1 MPGTALV
8 KLVYK
13 PTGLF
18 ISVVGG
24 ILAGAA
30 FKRTWK
36 PVAHEDEALKA
47 IDRNRTWKQVLP
59 AAALQGAVFGF
70 VKAATDGAG
79 ATSFERATGPWP
91 A

>member
-1 MPGTALV
+1 VLL
-8 KLVYK
+8 KLIYK
-13 PTGLF
+13 PLGVF
-18 ISVVGG
+18 MSVLGG

-36 PVAHEDEALKA
+36 LVAHEDEAPKA
-47 IDRNRTWKQVLP
+47 TDRHRTWKQVLP

-70 VKAATDGAG
+70 VKAAMDRAG
-79 ATSFERATGPWP
+79 ARSFERATGAWP